1 MTPLTKPVNESPPP
15 SKEKLIGMLRNG
27 QTLNDVVQGF
37 LDKFKMPYFLEVSN
51 GSSMW
56 EDVYGDNPVPLGCGI
71 LRDSISQGELHLN
84 TFITIDDDTILMK
97 NDARKMAVVPYEVL
111 IVGDTGTGKEIIAKS
126 MIGARKGVIKA
137 VNCGGLPEHLIE
149 SELFGHVKGSFT
161 GAEKDKIGLMAA
173 AQDGVMFLDEVG
185 ELPIHVQAK
194 LLRALQEKRIRK
206 VGGNTDEII
215 NCKFVCATNR
225 NLKDMVKAGTFKKD
239 LYARISTLELHIKSL
254 PDRKEDILPIT
265 RAVIERDK
273 VKSGEKFLSLHGEQ
287 LASGVLEV
295 PYNVRSIQ
303 QYVYRYDTL
312 GRVK

>member
-1 MTPLTKPVNESPPP
+1 MTPPIKPITESPPP
-15 SKEKLIGMLRNG
+15 TRERLIGMLRNG
-27 QTLNDVVQGF
+27 ETLIDVVIGF
-37 LDKFKMPYFLEVSN
+37 IEKFKLPYFIERSN
-51 GSSMW
+51 GSTLW
-56 EDVYGDNPVPLGCGI
+56 EDVYGDTPVPLGYGI
-71 LRDSISQGELHLN
+71 LRDTLSQGELHLN

-97 NDARKMAVVPYEVL
+97 SDARKMAVVGYEVL

-137 VNCGGLPEHLIE
+137 VNCAGLPENLIE
-149 SELFGHVKGSFT
+149 SELFGHTKNAFT
-161 GAEKDKIGLMAA
+161 GAEKDKVGLMAA
-173 AQDGVMFLDEVG
+173 AQDGVMFLDEIG
-185 ELPIHVQAK
+185 ELPLHVQAK

-206 VGGNTDEII
+206 VGGNTDELI

-273 VKSGEKFLSLHGEQ
+273 VKSGEKFISLHGEQ